1 MKTILK
7 AAAGISALGMT
18 VLGMT
23 VLGIKALWD
32 KRRRRNIRI

>member
-1 MKTILK
+1 MKKILK
-7 AAAGISALGMT
+7 AAAGISA
-18 VLGMT
+18 LGMT